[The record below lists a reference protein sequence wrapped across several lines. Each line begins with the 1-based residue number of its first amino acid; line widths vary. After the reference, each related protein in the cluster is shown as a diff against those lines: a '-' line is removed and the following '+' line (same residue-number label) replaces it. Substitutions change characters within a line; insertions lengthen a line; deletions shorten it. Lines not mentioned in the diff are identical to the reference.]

1 MQGGTGYI
9 AAASAGRQRYSAYLE
24 EQKKEQ
30 QQAFKNRKWKIV
42 FEEKAEFEKKEKRL
56 ASEISALQ
64 LDADSLAKEAEEKSK
79 LVLVTK
85 SNALRKAAK
94 EKERALEKIKDELRE
109 LAKKRDSLWSCYVKG
124 KSCLTE
130 VLFEEILF
138 ILVKLNHNFKNYL
151 VE

>member
-1 MQGGTGYI
+1 MIKNSKEQTFVARCTIHDHIQSIGGLGQLVVNKELL

-109 LAKKRDSLWSCYVKG
+109 LAKKRASL
-124 KSCLTE
+124 
-130 VLFEEILF
+130 
-138 ILVKLNHNFKNYL
+138 
-151 VE
+151 